1 MQKRHKDFN
10 LQLICLF
17 NEGAPWLK
25 YLARRYNGTFH
36 NPDLTLDDDT
46 AAQRP
51 HGRNTNNHADDD
63 EVQVV
68 NVRSADT
75 VRRER
80 RIDVVSLTQATN
92 GSTSIRSTFSSISA
106 TVTAL
111 RSGTKLQERKVA
123 IKAESVMIT
132 YEATR
137 MHLTTDINGVDK
149 FSLAPGEKPN
159 ERKITVSMN
168 PFAQGGLRNVYRM
181 KQKGEQRQVAKG
193 KWVHIL

>member
-1 MQKRHKDFN
+1 MWVGSTTSRFQTTTKLHTNLFGDKYCLQHK
-10 LQLICLF
+10 
-17 NEGAPWLK
+17 ERG
-25 YLARRYNGTFH
+25 
-36 NPDLTLDDDT
+36 DDDT
-46 AAQRP
+46 AVAQRP

-63 EVQVV
+63 EVEVV

-80 RIDVVSLTQATN
+80 RKASDIVSLTN

-137 MHLTTDINGVDK
+137 MQLTTDINGVDK

-159 ERKITVSMN
+159 ERKI
-168 PFAQGGLRNVYRM
+168 
-181 KQKGEQRQVAKG
+181 
-193 KWVHIL
+193 ILPVVEHLLI